1 VANLPRLSATPLPSA
16 REVAIGKD
24 PFAVRGFAECNWH
37 SAKTGS
43 PVVAHRLKH
52 HKNEE
57 ALYSHVAGTFFCGDN
72 QNI

>member
-1 VANLPRLSATPLPSA
+1 
-16 REVAIGKD
+16 VAIGKD

-43 PVVAHRLKH
+43 PVVAHLLKH

-57 ALYSHVAGTFFCGDN
+57 ALYSHVAEHFSAETIRISETKTN
-72 QNI
+72 NSNES